1 MKRIKTILAAYD
13 LSKYSEEV
21 VQYAAEMAD
30 SYDGKLI
37 IANVINKR
45 DVNVM
50 VEANSKLA
58 IIDDQYKT
66 TIDDFVNQM
75 KNERTENIKEVLQK
89 IAPHHPITKIVFK
102 VGFPYQQLIAVVK
115 EEGADVVVMGTKG
128 RTNLSDVLFGTTAEK
143 MFQLCPVPLFS
154 VRLYNNKEQ
163 R

>member
-13 LSKYSEEV
+13 LSKYSETV

-102 VGFPYQQLIAVVK
+102 VGFPYQ
-115 EEGADVVVMGTKG
+115 
-128 RTNLSDVLFGTTAEK
+128 
-143 MFQLCPVPLFS
+143 
-154 VRLYNNKEQ
+154 
-163 R
+163 

>member
-13 LSKYSEEV
+13 LSKYSETV

-30 SYDGKLI
+30 IYNGKLI

-45 DVNVM
+45 DVNIM
-50 VEANSKLA
+50 VEAKSKLA
-58 IIDDQYKT
+58 IIDDHYRT

-75 KNERTENIKEVLQK
+75 KKERTVNIKEVLQK
-89 IAPHHPITKIVFK
+89 ITFHHPITKIVFK
-102 VGFPYQQLIAVVK
+102 VGSPYQQLISVVK
-115 EEGADVVVMGTKG
+115 EEGVDVVVMGIKG

>member
-1 MKRIKTILAAYD
+1 MKKIKTILAAYD
-13 LSKYSEEV
+13 LSKYSEDV
-21 VQYAAEMAD
+21 VQYAAEMAH

-45 DVNVM
+45 DVNII
-50 VEANSKLA
+50 VEANNKLA

-66 TIDDFVNQM
+66 TVDDFINQM
-75 KNERTENIKEVLQK
+75 KNERTENIRGVLQK
-89 IAPHHPITKIVFK
+89 IAPHHPIAKIVFK

-115 EEGADVVVMGTKG
+115 EEGADVVVMGTKD

-143 MFQLCPVPLFS
+143 MFQFCPVPLFS